1 MRKQVFSGTVN
12 TEQACPLLD
21 IGLNCTQ
28 AINEKCAKNAIFAER
43 MFLPYP
49 LIHLA
54 RAGLTD
60 DSCFDQRFDELFN
73 QDGKCS
79 FQDMKE

>member
-1 MRKQVFSGTVN
+1 MEPSGPIKRTCRTLELGV
-12 TEQACPLLD
+12 
-21 IGLNCTQ
+21 NCTQ
-28 AINEKCAKNAIFAER
+28 AINDKCANNAILAER
-43 MFLPYP
+43 LYLPYP
-49 LIHLA
+49 LIHLD

-60 DSCFDQRFDELFN
+60 DSCFDQRFDELFS